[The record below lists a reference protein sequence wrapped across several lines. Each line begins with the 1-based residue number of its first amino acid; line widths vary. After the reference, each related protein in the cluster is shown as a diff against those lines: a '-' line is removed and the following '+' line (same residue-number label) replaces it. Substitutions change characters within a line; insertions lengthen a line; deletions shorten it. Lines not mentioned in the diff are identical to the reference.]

1 MSKLDELKKLVA
13 ESFKDTSDV
22 TAIQNA
28 AKINAKI
35 DEIGAEEQEMLKKQK
50 ELLDSYK
57 EVVLHTSVKPNP
69 NVPDAGS
76 SAGANVTLEG
86 FLDTWTKNKKNK

>member
-1 MSKLDELKKLVA
+1 MRLDELRQLVA

-35 DEIGAEEQEMLKKQK
+35 DEIAAEEQELLKKQK

-57 EVVLHTSVKPNP
+57 EVVLHTSVQPNP
-69 NVPDAGS
+69 NIPNVDHG
-76 SAGANVTLEG
+76 AGANITLEG
-86 FLDTWTKNKKNK
+86 FLDNWKKTHKN